1 MVNNILPVGRLP
13 KTFSEPGGHDGR
25 YHNHYVLPLR
35 RVPEGSRPPRRP
47 ASPSV
52 HCRGDERSPLLA
64 AAFFGGNVEASRS
77 FLDEYGYIEKA
88 ISKSRFNRRLH
99 AIDSSLWLQL
109 FDLLAEVFKQNN
121 PDQSYVVD
129 SLPVAVCDN
138 IRIRRSK
145 LYPLQEH
152 GAAFRGYIASKRRY
166 FYGLR
171 VHLVSTASGEPV
183 EFTLAAA
190 SEADI
195 RLFKELK
202 LELPEGAIICA
213 DKGYTDYHYED
224 LLEDVGLH
232 LKARRCPCCRNIR
245 FKLPPIGELRPCAG
259 WARDARFERG
269 TIPPGP
275 SSANLETDRPHEV
288 AVLHLESQ
296 IVQRRAVDP
305 DPWKLEAVI
314 RIQPGVHG
322 IAACQPELAAAS
334 QDSGIIVSQWV
345 GDRVT
350 LALAYP

>member
-1 MVNNILPVGRLP
+1 MDDTIITTYYLCDEFLKAIGHHDDQQVRLS
-13 KTFSEPGGHDGR
+13 TAE
-25 YHNHYVLPLR
+25 VM
-35 RVPEGSRPPRRP
+35 
-47 ASPSV
+47 SV
-52 HCRGDERSPLLA
+52 ALVA
-64 AAFFGGNVEASRS
+64 ATFFGGNVEASRS
-77 FLDEYGYIEKA
+77 FLDEYGYIQKA

-99 AIDSSLWLQL
+99 AIDSSLWQQL

-152 GAAFRGYIASKRRY
+152 GEAFRGYIASKRRY

-183 EFTLAAA
+183 EFILAAA

-195 RLFKELK
+195 SLFKELK

-232 LKARRCPCCRNIR
+232 LKA
-245 FKLPPIGELRPCAG
+245 
-259 WARDARFERG
+259 
-269 TIPPGP
+269 
-275 SSANLETDRPHEV
+275 
-288 AVLHLESQ
+288 
-296 IVQRRAVDP
+296 QRRKRSKREMPAWVEFLSKPIRQYIETVFSKLSAMLGGKIHAVTP
-305 DPWKLEAVI
+305 RGFELKIVCFLLAFS
-314 RIQPGVHG
+314 IQ
-322 IAACQPELAAAS
+322 CL
-334 QDSGIIVSQWV
+334 
-345 GDRVT
+345 
-350 LALAYP
+350 